1 MLLLDYQNVL
11 IESLLR
17 DRVNGSALP
26 RCLPLGSQGS

>member
-17 DRVNGSALP
+17 DRFNGCALP
-26 RCLPLGSQGS
+26 RRPPSR

>member
-17 DRVNGSALP
+17 ERFGGYSSTPPTQSTA
-26 RCLPLGSQGS
+26 S

>member
-17 DRVNGSALP
+17 DRFAGYAAFPYPAALTD
-26 RCLPLGSQGS
+26 S